1 MMGAP
6 RREIIPFYQLGAA
19 FEKCKAACSVLCK
32 NDEKILNKNIKRAT
46 DKLHASREKKRRI
59 NRIMLILESLPRV

>member
-32 NDEKILNKNIKRAT
+32 NDEKILNKNIMRAT
-46 DKLHASREKKRRI
+46 DKLHA
-59 NRIMLILESLPRV
+59 